1 MYKVVGDQVYLLR
14 QSIPSIN
21 CLVENDGKTVSAD
34 VLESTFSVP
43 RGKYFIEVD
52 NNFVRDDAHNEPLL
66 GIRENVWK
74 FMTEEKKDTFEHS
87 TTGLLRLTSNGTQ
100 AFDNLS
106 QDGRQDFLS
115 TLLSELSY
123 AAPVARSRLII
134 ERTHLDNSLYLIFI
148 GIKETRNLSDNNIIN
163 IINIMIKNKDQT
175 PIGLGQVTC
184 YLDESYGFTHMCEY
198 FCENNDFILTYVQY

>member
-1 MYKVVGDQVYLLR
+1 MISR
-14 QSIPSIN
+14 II
-21 CLVENDGKTVSAD
+21 ENDGKTVSAD

-106 QDGRQDFLS
+106 QDGRNNFS
-115 TLLSELSY
+115 NTLLEELS
-123 AAPVARSRLII
+123 AILSSPRLTF
-134 ERTHLDNSLYLIFI
+134 ERTHLDNSLGVKQYLIFI
-148 GIKETRNLSDNNIIN
+148 NIEETKDLSENSVESIFRIID
-163 IINIMIKNKDQT
+163 IMINHKDQT
-175 PIGLGQVTC
+175 PIGTGQVTR
-184 YLDESYGFTHMCEY
+184 YLDESYGFIHMREY
-198 FCENNDFILTYVQY
+198 LLEN